1 MAGASS
7 SMTGS
12 VFGAQNKSAMLEQE
26 MKAIRRMKEQQ
37 QREIEA
43 MLDYEVKRQQIRD
56 KNDAILRVQQKKE
69 ARHQ

>member
-1 MAGASS
+1 
-7 SMTGS
+7 
-12 VFGAQNKSAMLEQE
+12 MLEQE

-43 MLDYEVKRQQIRD
+43 MLDYEVKMQQIRD
-56 KNDAILRVQQKKE
+56 KNDATLRAQQQKE